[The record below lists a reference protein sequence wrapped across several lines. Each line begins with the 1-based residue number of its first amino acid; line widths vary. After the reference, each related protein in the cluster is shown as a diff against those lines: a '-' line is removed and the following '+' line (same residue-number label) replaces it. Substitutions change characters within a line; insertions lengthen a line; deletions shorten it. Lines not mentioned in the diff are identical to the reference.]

1 MEELLTGRRR
11 HEKIWK
17 EDCGI
22 SAGGGSGSDCGV
34 SGFCSQQCLSDG
46 KYQCTIGPDSFF
58 CKVLDSFDTISNT
71 RHLDNNVRIE
81 CGKLF
86 PFADHP
92 FIIRCYYF
100 RTYVSIDNLTYFNV
114 MFTLILRTFNAFFRH
129 QRRIGSHSV
138 KYSEVI
144 RLLNLLQIGCVNKK
158 LHEIVLLLHFAS
170 HRYRIATC
178 FYPGIILYLYYIADH
193 AHVKQISALFCH
205 ILWLYVQNTAL

>member
-1 MEELLTGRRR
+1 MIQQPFDSTQRTGSHICSHLHTLDDVLRIADRSRQYLSLVIIGAIHTYNITNKSYPVFANIIQTSDKRRNVSR
-11 HEKIWK
+11 
-17 EDCGI
+17 
-22 SAGGGSGSDCGV
+22 

-58 CKVLDSFDTISNT
+58 CKVLDSFDTIGNA
-71 RHLDNNVRIE
+71 RHLDNDMRIE

-158 LHEIVLLLHFAS
+158 LHNSIF
-170 HRYRIATC
+170 
-178 FYPGIILYLYYIADH
+178 
-193 AHVKQISALFCH
+193 
-205 ILWLYVQNTAL
+205 